1 MNLAS
6 IRSAVRGILTAGGAI
21 NTNINTDTFWV
32 DKEINYYINNAIK
45 QIYRTI
51 KRAQADYFTRI
62 LRTTDSALLLMGR
75 TFTPSTLALVSG
87 TGNYTLPPDFVAM
100 KLITDLSSDPLRF
113 TATDVTTERFR
124 VSMNENA
131 IANSREL
138 YYDIIGLKT
147 LVLRPIPV
155 DSRDIEFIYQKA
167 LPSLTEYTTGSI
179 TTLNNGSNS
188 VTFTGTTLTNFVVA
202 GDELIVGT
210 STTVAPIAD
219 PAIDYPVIRSVDSAT
234 TATLDAPYT
243 GSNVVSGSLYIAAGV
258 PEFPSP
264 YHDAIVHL
272 AVKLA
277 AMQGPNPHINLSN
290 NHGTEAAQILRQL
303 IDDIEVRQVSDVI
316 TSEAY
321 LEGLID

>member
-6 IRSAVRGILTAGGAI
+6 MRSAVRGILTAGGGI
-21 NTNINTDTFWV
+21 NTNINSDTFWV
-32 DKEINYYINNAIK
+32 DKEIDYYINNAIK
-45 QIYRTI
+45 QVYRAI
-51 KRAQADYFTRI
+51 KRAQVDYFTRI

-113 TATDVTTERFR
+113 SACDITTERFR

-147 LVLRPIPV
+147 LVIRPIPV
-155 DSRDIEFIYQKA
+155 DSRDLEFIYQKA
-167 LPSLTEYTTGSI
+167 LPSLTEYSTGDV
-179 TTLNNGSNS
+179 TVATNGGNT
-188 VTFTGTTLTNFVVA
+188 VTFSGTALSNFVAA
-202 GDELIVGT
+202 GDEIIIG
-210 STTVAPIAD
+210 SSASVAPTPD
-219 PAIDYPVIRSVDSAT
+219 PSIDYPVIRTVVSAT
-234 TATLDAPYT
+234 EITLDAPYT
-243 GSNVVSGSLYIAAGV
+243 GATISSATKYRIASV
-258 PEFPSP
+258 PEFPPP
-264 YHDAIVHL
+264 YHDVVVHL

-277 AMQGPNPHINLSN
+277 AMQGPNPHLNLASL
-290 NHGTEAAQILRQL
+290 HGTEASNVMRQL
-303 IDDIEVRQVSDVI
+303 IDDIEVRQLSDVI

-321 LEGLID
+321 LEGLIE